1 MVARNNV
8 PYWFSFSRVGRT
20 RRIFHSEK
28 RGLKSISIKVPPAEH
43 FWFMHPQFIS
53 SSLSLSISHSKM
65 ASPYYL
71 VINTNIVSGSPI
83 IDESFNLDEALTMIT
98 NTSSTPP
105 DQDQPKSYDGQT
117 NSELTVSSLPTVA
130 ATEGRC
136 TVCMEDF
143 LQAFPGKQ
151 VPCGHVFH
159 ATCISTWISL
169 CNSCPVCRSGVIA

>member
-1 MVARNNV
+1 MKAYEIPQMAKRSHFNKTYRYKTRDDGNGAVATTADREAMVAV
-8 PYWFSFSRVGRT
+8 C
-20 RRIFHSEK
+20 
-28 RGLKSISIKVPPAEH
+28 
-43 FWFMHPQFIS
+43 
-53 SSLSLSISHSKM
+53 
-65 ASPYYL
+65 
-71 VINTNIVSGSPI
+71 SPI

-105 DQDQPKSYDGQT
+105 DQDQPKSHDGQT

-136 TVCMEDF
+136 TVCMENF

-169 CNSCPVCRSGVIA
+169 SNSCPVCRSGVIA